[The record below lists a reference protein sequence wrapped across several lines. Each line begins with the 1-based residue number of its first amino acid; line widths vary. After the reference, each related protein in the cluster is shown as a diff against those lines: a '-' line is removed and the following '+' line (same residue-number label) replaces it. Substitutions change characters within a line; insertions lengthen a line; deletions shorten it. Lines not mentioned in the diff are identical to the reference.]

1 MPTESSNNR
10 FDVRMMRRHEI
21 EGWVSVP
28 FTEATEEEFLK
39 FKHDP
44 IWRLSHVFII
54 DYNDGTMYNI
64 P

>member
-28 FTEATEEEFLK
+28 LTEATEEEFLK

-44 IWRLSHVFII
+44 IWRLANVFII
-54 DYNDGTMYNI
+54 DYNDGAMYNI